1 MASTPR
7 RFATNCPPH
16 PPKGSPSI
24 RTGWHPELEYL
35 LAVVLF
41 AATVI
46 ALTLVASP
54 PGGHPGQAAQ
64 PHHNP
69 KMGTAF
75 VHTVIDDHS
84 RVAYAEIHDDETA
97 APATTVPN
105 ARPLRQ
111 RQRLQVPRLATHSDT
126 SAQVHGC
133 VPLRD
138 D

>member
-1 MASTPR
+1 
-7 RFATNCPPH
+7 
-16 PPKGSPSI
+16 
-24 RTGWHPELEYL
+24 L

-97 APATTVPN
+97 APATTVLRN
-105 ARPLRQ
+105 A
-111 RQRLQVPRLATHSDT
+111 VPRFAARGVATERASSPTTAAPTSPTPGDT
-126 SAQVHGC
+126 LGHERPGSRMRTFAG
-133 VPLRD
+133 
-138 D
+138 